1 MLKKMMKRLRSLWAS
16 GPTTQAEDAMID
28 GADMTDRERRIRD
41 RAERIWEDA
50 GKPVGQDD
58 DIWGQAERE
67 IEAEDNLPPPRAA

>member
-1 MLKKMMKRLRSLWAS
+1 
-16 GPTTQAEDAMID
+16 MID

-58 DIWGQAERE
+58 DIWWQAERE